1 MKIFT
6 QIHFFDEII
15 SYLNLH
21 KNSINSFKL
30 IFCLIW
36 AYEKFRTE
44 RPVYS
49 DVSFIEFSSS
59 FESIDLEVSEGI
71 HVFPSGDLEINPITK
86 NYNSRFYLKQKK
98 SIQASTSKGHLI
110 IRDQIKRLKNFKQS
124 QGKNNSVLI
133 LKKPFIGFFYLTLSL
148 FKIIVSFTLNLSF
161 VLKTFFYTRPYIYYA
176 FFKSL
181 ILFYSNYFF
190 FDNFFKKNKHLSYV
204 LLSNYYSPSN
214 LGLILAAN
222 NIKLKTID
230 IQHGVQSNVI
240 AYERIDFFPNSIRPS
255 KLYLWPKKKNKESKI
270 KFEDLANFKKS
281 HFKCLITLQPS
292 NSDFFLQDIKLL
304 SSLNFEI
311 RIRMHPRRSG
321 KEFENILKSFISNS
335 ITIANQSSLNE
346 ELNECDL
353 HLSEYSSSLIESSSK
368 NILSIALNDLAKE
381 YMGSHISDGSII
393 QFSSIEDFIKH
404 VKTL

>member
-15 SYLNLH
+15 LLLNLN
-21 KNSINSFKL
+21 KNSLNSFKL

-36 AYEKFRTE
+36 AYEKFRTQ

-49 DVSFIEFSSS
+49 EVNFIEFSSS
-59 FESIDLEVSEGI
+59 FDSKDLEGSKGV
-71 HVFPSGDLEINPITK
+71 HVFPSGDLEINPITN
-86 NYNSRFYLKQKK
+86 NYNSRFYIKQKK

-124 QGKNNSVLI
+124 QGKNNNVLI
-133 LKKPFIGFFYLTLSL
+133 LKKPFIDYFHLTLSL
-148 FKIIVSFTLNLSF
+148 FKVIEKLILNSSF
-161 VLKTFFYTRPYIYYA
+161 VLKTLIYTRPYIYYA
-176 FFKSL
+176 FLKSL

-190 FDNFFKKNKHLSYV
+190 FDDFFKKNKHLSYV

-222 NIKLKTID
+222 NINLKTID

-240 AYERIDFFPNSIRPS
+240 AYERMDFFPSSMRPS
-255 KLYLWPKKKNKESKI
+255 KLYLWPKSKKRESKI
-270 KFEDLANFKKS
+270 QLEDLANYKES

-292 NSDFFLQDIKLL
+292 NNDFFLAGIKLL
-304 SSLNFEI
+304 SSLNFEM

-321 KEFENILKSFISNS
+321 KEFENILKSFIGDS
-335 ITIANQSSLNE
+335 ITIANESSLDE
-346 ELNECDL
+346 EFYECDL

-393 QFSSIEDFIKH
+393 QFSSIEDFIQH